1 MQIPVCQ
8 VELEFEFLGRLCAL
22 ISQGKISFNSS
33 FVPWLRSVKPS
44 TRFNKSFSDIEAVTA
59 DVLPID

>member
-22 ISQGKISFNSS
+22 VSQGKISFNSS
-33 FVPWLRSVKPS
+33 FVTSLRSLKPS
-44 TRFNKSFSDIEAVTA
+44 TLFNKSVSDIEAVTA